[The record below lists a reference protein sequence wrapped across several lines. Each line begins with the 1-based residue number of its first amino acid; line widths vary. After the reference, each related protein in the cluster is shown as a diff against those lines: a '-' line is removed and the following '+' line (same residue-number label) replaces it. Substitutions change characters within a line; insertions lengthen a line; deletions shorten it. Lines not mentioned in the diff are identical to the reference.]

1 MDYAATILSRIPMT
15 RRGTGFKG
23 LLSKVS
29 YLPPEQLDVIVN
41 AYEFGSQAHEG
52 QRRYSGEAYITH
64 PVAVASILADLHL
77 DYQSIAAA
85 IMHDTL
91 EDTAMAK
98 EQIEERFG
106 AEIAAIV
113 DGVSKLDQLS
123 FNSRAEAQVESFRK
137 MMLAMVEDIRVILLK
152 LADRLHNMQTLSA
165 LPKDKQIRIARET
178 LEIYAPIANRLGVYT
193 IKTELEAYGFQ
204 FAYPFRYRVL
214 DNAVRKVQGNQ
225 RQIIRRISN
234 RLESALNKAGIEAI
248 VTGRKKNLYSIY
260 RKMTE
265 KKRSLSEIAD
275 VFGFRITMQSA
286 DDCYRALGAV
296 HQLYKPMPGRFK
308 DFIAIPRVNG
318 YESLHTTL
326 FGPNGI
332 PIEVQIRTE
341 EMNKVAESGI
351 AAHWQYKATDK
362 EVIPPQVRARE
373 WLSSISEMQSAADS
387 EEFMEHVKVN
397 LFPDN
402 VYVFTPKGE
411 ILRLPRGATCV
422 DFAYAVH
429 TDVGNRCVAAKIDRR
444 LVPLRTAIAN
454 GQTVEIITA
463 KTAHPDPRWVSFVV
477 TAKARYSIRQYLKNL
492 QHEEARDLGKRLL
505 TQSLRDS
512 GSSLRKI
519 SKTKMNALLNEF
531 GLASADELFEQ
542 LGLGER
548 LAPLVTKLLLQQ
560 SNEDNETA
568 GEHTPL
574 SIAGTES
581 LVVSYAR
588 CCHPIPGDPVMGYLS
603 AGRGV
608 VVHRNVCGNLSEF
621 RKQPNKWIAVNWE
634 KNINRHFSV
643 EILVE
648 VINQTGVLAN
658 IAARI
663 ADTDSNIEQVGVD
676 ERHEEFADLS
686 FSILVKDRTHL
697 ANVMRSLRSMPVVK
711 RVTRTITGPRLS
723 GAHQIH
729 H

>member
-1 MDYAATILSRIPMT
+1 MDYAATILSRLPMT
-15 RRGTGFKG
+15 RRGTGFKS

-85 IMHDTL
+85 IMHDIL
-91 EDTAMAK
+91 EDTPMGK

-113 DGVSKLDQLS
+113 DGVSKLDRLS
-123 FNSRAEAQVESFRK
+123 FNSRAEVQVESFRK

-152 LADRLHNMQTLSA
+152 LADRLHNMQTLDA
-165 LPKDKQIRIARET
+165 LPKDKQARIARET

-193 IKTELEAYGFQ
+193 IKTELEAYGFR

-214 DNAVRKVQGNQ
+214 ENAVRKVQGNQ
-225 RQIIRRISN
+225 RQIIRRISH
-234 RLESALNKAGIEAI
+234 RLEEALRKAGIEAT
-248 VTGRKKNLYSIY
+248 VTGRQKNLYSIY

-275 VFGFRITMQSA
+275 VFGFRLTMQSA
-286 DDCYRALGAV
+286 DDCYRVLGLV
-296 HQLYKPMPGRFK
+296 HKLYKPMPGRFK

-341 EMNKVAESGI
+341 EMNRVAESGI

-362 EVIPPQVRARE
+362 AVIPPQVRARE
-373 WLSSISEMQSAADS
+373 WLSSISDMQSSANS
-387 EEFMEHVKVN
+387 EEFMEHVKVD

-411 ILRLPRGATCV
+411 ILRLPRSATCV

-444 LVPLRTAIAN
+444 LVPLRTAVKN

-463 KTAHPDPRWVSFVV
+463 KTAHPDPRWVSFVA
-477 TAKARYSIRQYLKNL
+477 TAKARYCIRQYLKNL
-492 QHEEARDLGKRLL
+492 QHSEARELGRRLL
-505 TQSLRDS
+505 NQSLRDT

-519 SKTKMNALLNEF
+519 GRARMRALLTEF
-531 GLASADELFEQ
+531 GLKDANELFEQ
-542 LGLGER
+542 VGLGER
-548 LAPLVTKLLLQQ
+548 LAPLVTKVLVQKTAA
-560 SNEDNETA
+560 DNATP
-568 GEHTPL
+568 GEPTPI

-581 LVVSYAR
+581 LVVTYAR

-603 AGRGV
+603 AGRGI
-608 VVHRNVCGNLSEF
+608 VVHRNICRNLSEF

-634 KNINRHFSV
+634 KNVDREFSV

-648 VINQTGVLAN
+648 VVNQTGVLAE

-663 ADTDSNIEQVGVD
+663 ADTGSNIEQVGVD
-676 ERHEEFADLS
+676 ERHEELADLS

-697 ANVMRSLRSMPVVK
+697 AQVIRRIRSMPVVK
-711 RVTRTITGPRLS
+711 RVNRTITGPRLVS
-723 GAHQIH
+723 SLQAQH
-729 H
+729 

>member
-1 MDYAATILSRIPMT
+1 MDYAATILSRLPMT
-15 RRGTGFKG
+15 RRGTGFKN
-23 LLSKVS
+23 LLAKVN
-29 YLPPEQLDVIVN
+29 YLPPEQLDVIVD

-64 PVAVASILADLHL
+64 PIAVASILADLHL

-85 IMHDTL
+85 IMHDIL
-91 EDTAMAK
+91 EDTPMAK
-98 EQIEERFG
+98 EQIEDRFG

-113 DGVSKLDQLS
+113 DGVSKLDRLS
-123 FNSRAEAQVESFRK
+123 FNSRAEVQVESFRK

-152 LADRLHNMQTLSA
+152 LADRLHNMQTLDA
-165 LPKDKQIRIARET
+165 LPKDKRIRIARET

-193 IKTELEAYGFQ
+193 IKTELEAFGFR

-214 DNAVRKVQGNQ
+214 DNAVRKIQGNQ

-234 RLESALNKAGIEAI
+234 RLEEALGKAGIPAT
-248 VTGRKKNLYSIY
+248 VTGRQKNLYSIY
-260 RKMTE
+260 RKMNE
-265 KKRSLSEIAD
+265 KNRSLSEIAD
-275 VFGFRITMQSA
+275 VFGFRLTMQSA
-286 DDCYRALGAV
+286 DDCYRVLGLV
-296 HQLYKPMPGRFK
+296 HRLYKPMPGRFK

-351 AAHWQYKATDK
+351 AAHWQYKASDK

-373 WLSSISEMQSAADS
+373 WLSSISEMQSTADS
-387 EEFMEHVKVN
+387 EEFMEHVKVD

-411 ILRLPRGATCV
+411 ILRLPRSATCV

-444 LVPLRTAIAN
+444 LVPLRTAVKN

-463 KTAHPDPRWVSFVV
+463 KTAHPDPRWVSFVA

-492 QHEEARDLGKRLL
+492 QHGEARELGKRLL
-505 TQSLRDS
+505 NQSLRDT

-519 SKTKMNALLNEF
+519 DRGKMSALLKEF
-531 GLASADELFEQ
+531 GLQDKNELFEQ
-542 LGLGER
+542 VGLGER
-548 LAPLVTKLLLQQ
+548 LAPLVTKVLVQHADG
-560 SNEDNETA
+560 N
-568 GEHTPL
+568 GEASGIHTPI

-608 VVHRNVCGNLSEF
+608 VVHRNICGNLSEF

-634 KNINRHFSV
+634 KDIDREFSV

-648 VINQTGVLAN
+648 VVNQTGVLAD

-663 ADTDSNIEQVGVD
+663 ADTGSNIEQVSVD
-676 ERHEEFADLS
+676 ERHEELADLS

-697 ANVMRSLRSMPVVK
+697 ARVIRGIRSMPVVNRINRTIAGPI
-711 RVTRTITGPRLS
+711 RVTDLQTQ
-723 GAHQIH
+723 H
-729 H
+729 

>member
-1 MDYAATILSRIPMT
+1 MDYTATILSRLPMT

-29 YLPPEQLDVIVN
+29 YLPPEQLDVIVS

-64 PVAVASILADLHL
+64 PIAVASILAGLHL

-85 IMHDTL
+85 IMHDIL
-91 EDTAMAK
+91 EDTPMAK

-113 DGVSKLDQLS
+113 DGVSKLDRLS
-123 FNSRAEAQVESFRK
+123 FNSRAEVQVESFRK
-137 MMLAMVEDIRVILLK
+137 MMLAMVDDIRVILLK
-152 LADRLHNMQTLSA
+152 LADRLHNMQTLDA

-193 IKTELEAYGFQ
+193 IKTELEAYGFR

-214 DNAVRKVQGNQ
+214 DNAVRKIQGNQ

-234 RLESALNKAGIEAI
+234 RLESALRKAGIEAV
-248 VTGRKKNLYSIY
+248 VTGRQKNLYSIY

-265 KKRSLSEIAD
+265 KKRSMSEIAD
-275 VFGFRITMQSA
+275 VFGFRLTMQSA
-286 DDCYRALGAV
+286 DDCYRVLGLV

-373 WLSSISEMQSAADS
+373 WLSSISEMQSAANS

-411 ILRLPRGATCV
+411 ILRLPRNATCV

-444 LVPLRTAIAN
+444 LVPLRTAVKN

-463 KTAHPDPRWVSFVV
+463 KTAHPDPRWVSFVA

-492 QHEEARDLGKRLL
+492 QHSEARELGRRLL
-505 TQSLRDS
+505 NQSLRDT

-519 SKTKMNALLNEF
+519 SRAKMSALLKEF
-531 GLASADELFEQ
+531 GLENTNELFEQ
-542 LGLGER
+542 VGLGER
-548 LAPLVTKLLLQQ
+548 LAPLVTKVLVQQ
-560 SNEDNETA
+560 ADAGSETT
-568 GEHTPL
+568 GEPTPI

-603 AGRGV
+603 AGRGII
-608 VVHRNVCGNLSEF
+608 VHRNICGNLSEF

-634 KNINRHFSV
+634 KNIDREFSV

-648 VINQTGVLAN
+648 VVNQTGVLAD

-663 ADTDSNIEQVGVD
+663 ADTGSNIEQVGVD
-676 ERHEEFADLS
+676 ERHEELADLS

-697 ANVMRSLRSMPVVK
+697 AQVIRGIRSMPVVK
-711 RVTRTITGPRLS
+711 RVNRTIAGTKRVTSL
-723 GAHQIH
+723 QTH

>member
-204 FAYPFRYRVL
+204 FAYPFRHRVL

-234 RLESALNKAGIEAI
+234 RLESALNKASIEAI

-454 GQTVEIITA
+454 GQTVEIIIA

-492 QHEEARDLGKRLL
+492 QHGEARDLGKRLL

-531 GLASADELFEQ
+531 GLASTNELFEQ

-548 LAPLVTKLLLQQ
+548 LAPLVTKLLVQQ
-560 SNEDNETA
+560 SNEGSETT
-568 GEHTPL
+568 GEHTPV

-697 ANVMRSLRSMPVVK
+697 ANVIRSLRSMPVVK

-723 GAHQIH
+723 GAHRIH